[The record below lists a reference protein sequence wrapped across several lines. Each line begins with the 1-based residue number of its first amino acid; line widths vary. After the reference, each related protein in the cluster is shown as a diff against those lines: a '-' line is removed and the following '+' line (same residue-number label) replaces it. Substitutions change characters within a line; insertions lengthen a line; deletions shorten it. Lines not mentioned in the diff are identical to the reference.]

1 MRAGLRPL
9 LRAKPPSA
17 LLPTTAARLQK
28 RTHTT
33 HTAAARSPPSVDSAR
48 AYCATLLQKHDYASH
63 LTTAL
68 IHPLARDAHLAVR
81 AFNIDTALI
90 DDAVTSVTVGRMRM
104 QYWRDAI
111 DSTFSGRAPAEPV
124 AVLLASVLQGGAPLG
139 KGWFKKVIGCR
150 EQYLGAVP
158 FATLDDLEAYAEG
171 TYGSL
176 NYLSLESFGVH
187 SVTLDHV
194 ASHIGKAVG
203 IAAILR
209 GMPLLAFP
217 AGGSA
222 GAGAVVFPL
231 DVCAQHGLRQEDVLR
246 KGSGAEGLKDA
257 VFAVATRANDHL
269 ITARKMLGD
278 AGAEGKGA
286 PFGAFLSAVPT
297 ALYLERL
304 EGVDFDPFDPSLQKR
319 PWKLPWRAYR
329 AYSTKKF

>member
-1 MRAGLRPL
+1 MFGKFELTPL
-9 LRAKPPSA
+9 LLPPLHPLPPSPNTPHPRA
-17 LLPTTAARLQK
+17 PTR
-28 RTHTT
+28 
-33 HTAAARSPPSVDSAR
+33 
-48 AYCATLLQKHDYASH
+48 KHDYASH

-68 IHPLARDAHLAVR
+68 MHPLARDAHLAIR

-90 DDAVTSVTVGRMRM
+90 DDAVTSVAVGRMRM
-104 QYWRDAI
+104 QYWRDAV
-111 DSTFSGRAPAEPV
+111 DATFSGRAPAEPV
-124 AVLLASVLQGGAPLG
+124 AVLLGSVLRGGAPLG
-139 KGWFKKVIGCR
+139 KGWFRKVIGCR

-158 FATLDDLEAYAEG
+158 FATLEDLEAYAEG

-176 NYLSLESFGVH
+176 NYLSLESFGVQ
-187 SVTLDHV
+187 SVALDHV

-217 AGGSA
+217 TGAGA

-246 KGSGAEGLKDA
+246 KGSGAEGLRDA

-278 AGAEGKGA
+278 YAGAEGKGA

-304 EGVDFDPFDPSLQKR
+304 EKVDFDPFDQSLQKR